1 MRILECPPSDKQGYV
16 DEADKFYMDPSLWL
30 TQQFVN
36 SSGRGD
42 QDQLPTH
49 IVLYNV
55 LLPVSQYSYLFIES
69 KECLILFEVFR

>member
-16 DEADKFYMDPSLWL
+16 DEADKFYVDPSLWL

-36 SSGRGD
+36 SSGHGD

-55 LLPVSQYSYLFIES
+55 LLPVSQNTTI
-69 KECLILFEVFR
+69 C